1 MSLAALIS
9 HPESSAVAGAGAAG
23 FGSARPDSA
32 SGRGTAEPARMTR
45 ASWPGAEADDRDTKP
60 RRPSAP
66 TQGSAQSGSTRTEA
80 KASLPGQGGFAV
92 APEAEADG
100 LGRRRGH
107 RPPAVSTGPLQ
118 TASVRV
124 PAVTAAANG
133 SMTTTTEPPHRP
145 SIGTIP
151 SVLVGGAMEAE
162 YTAQMV
168 ARERELQRHRPRPS
182 SANQRR
188 ESVSAS
194 GQLPPSSSTSAA
206 ATLTLPPAP
215 GVALSSSYYARPNP
229 PFAPMTHQH
238 PRASSFSSL
247 ESQGPRGSI
256 AAAMPPGP
264 PRHLTSAS
272 IHRIGAEPGPPSHHI
287 IPPTYSMGP
296 PSSYPP
302 APLHAGH
309 AESEFDAGV
318 NSKQAFLAPFT
329 TFYDSLNDSRILANT
344 LDGHI
349 QRASALLHT
358 LSSAEAA
365 LEALVDQRVD
375 ACRAEWD
382 SRWRHVE
389 QRLRWL
395 EERVSHGRTAVE
407 GGVEDRLGRLEETV
421 ARRHSDSDY
430 ASNAGRR
437 GSGGSVP
444 RVAGRGSAHV

>member
-1 MSLAALIS
+1 
-9 HPESSAVAGAGAAG
+9 
-23 FGSARPDSA
+23 
-32 SGRGTAEPARMTR
+32 MTR
-45 ASWPGAEADDRDTKP
+45 ASWPGAEADDRDNKP

-66 TQGSAQSGSTRTEA
+66 TQGSAQSGSSRTEA

-92 APEAEADG
+92 VPEAEADG

-107 RPPAVSTGPLQ
+107 RPPAVSTGPMQ
-118 TASVRV
+118 TASVRA
-124 PAVTAAANG
+124 PAVTAATHG
-133 SMTTTTEPPHRP
+133 STTTSTTTTTTTEPSHRQ

-168 ARERELQRHRPRPS
+168 ARERERELQRHRPRPS
-182 SANQRR
+182 SASANQRR
-188 ESVSAS
+188 ESFSAGG
-194 GQLPPSSSTSAA
+194 GQLPPSSSTPAA

-215 GVALSSSYYARPNP
+215 GVPSSSSYYARPNP

-238 PRASSFSSL
+238 PRASSFSSV

-272 IHRIGAEPGPPSHHI
+272 VHRIGAEPGPPSHHI

-318 NSKQAFLAPFT
+318 NSKQAFLAPFS
-329 TFYDSLNDSRILANT
+329 TFYDSLNDSRILANS
-344 LDGHI
+344 LDSHI

-389 QRLRWL
+389 ARLRWL

-430 ASNAGRR
+430 ASNAARR

-444 RVAGRGSAHV
+444 RVAGRGSTHV

>member
-1 MSLAALIS
+1 M
-9 HPESSAVAGAGAAG
+9 
-23 FGSARPDSA
+23 
-32 SGRGTAEPARMTR
+32 
-45 ASWPGAEADDRDTKP
+45 
-60 RRPSAP
+60 
-66 TQGSAQSGSTRTEA
+66 
-80 KASLPGQGGFAV
+80 
-92 APEAEADG
+92 PEAEADG

-107 RPPAVSTGPLQ
+107 RPPAVSTGPVQ
-118 TASVRV
+118 TASVRA
-124 PAVTAAANG
+124 PTSTAAANG
-133 SMTTTTEPPHRP
+133 STTTTTTTTTNTEPPHRQ

-168 ARERELQRHRPRPS
+168 ARERERELQRRRPQPS

-188 ESVSAS
+188 ESLSAG
-194 GQLPPSSSTSAA
+194 GQLAPSSSTHAA
-206 ATLTLPPAP
+206 GTLTLPPAP
-215 GVALSSSYYARPNP
+215 VASSSSSYYARPNP
-229 PFAPMTHQH
+229 PFAPMTHHH
-238 PRASSFSSL
+238 PRASSFSSV

-272 IHRIGAEPGPPSHHI
+272 VHGISAEPGPPSHHI

-296 PSSYPP
+296 PSTYPP

-318 NSKQAFLAPFT
+318 NSKQAFLAPFST
-329 TFYDSLNDSRILANT
+329 LFDSLNDSRILANT

-365 LEALVDQRVD
+365 LEALVDQRID
-375 ACRAEWD
+375 ACRTEWD

-430 ASNAGRR
+430 ASKAGRR